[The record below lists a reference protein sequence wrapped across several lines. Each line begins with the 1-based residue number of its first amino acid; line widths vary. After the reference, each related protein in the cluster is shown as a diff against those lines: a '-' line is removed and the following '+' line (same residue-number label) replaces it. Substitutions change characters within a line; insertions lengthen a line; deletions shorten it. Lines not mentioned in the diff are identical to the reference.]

1 MRSFGVALF
10 AWALIF
16 ASAAFAQSQ
25 SQAQRAAGQ
34 AAEVTQQRFGDWSYR
49 CAQPGEKAS
58 AATTC
63 ELAQSVQIQRDGQ
76 MLEVVSLAVSRVKDK
91 ASQVDWALV
100 AVTPLDVHLPSK
112 FGIGI
117 GVGEKAV
124 ATAEYRNCN
133 RFGCWAVVPLSA
145 ALLKQ
150 FRAGNEAALLFR
162 MLDGKTVRIVFSL
175 KGFTK
180 GLRALQTGKMP
191 DNT

>member
-1 MRSFGVALF
+1 MRSFGVASS
-10 AWALIF
+10 AGALIF
-16 ASAAFAQSQ
+16 ASMACAQSQ

-112 FGIGI
+112 FGIG
-117 GVGEKAV
+117 VGEKAV

-180 GLRALQTGKMP
+180 GLRALQNGKMP